1 MNRYKKLLIGAL
13 FISAASIALVIAL
26 TFDSETIAALRR
38 IKLEYILASAI
49 FHIFSY
55 FIWGA
60 RTRALCKSLGYE
72 VKYLKIV
79 EIILSGVFAAGITP
93 SSVGG
98 EPLRIHMLY
107 LNKIPFGRATAII
120 IGERLLDA
128 FLIFASLP
136 FALYIMGDILSNY
149 KIDVA
154 LLTASCLAFI
164 ALIFFIYG
172 LCKPEKVKNIIL
184 WVIRKF
190 APFLGKRTDDEI
202 ARLME
207 QVDREMDL
215 FHESARL
222 LISEGKK
229 GLLWGMFFT
238 ILFWTVEFS
247 QLVLILMGLSKI
259 PSILT
264 AFAAQILLVVVMIV
278 PSTPG
283 ASGIAELGAASIFSV
298 FVDAPILGV
307 TVISW
312 RALTYYMNLLIGG
325 FISLKV
331 VKDMDL
337 INKLIGKSTEL
348 QRSPEKDI

>member
-1 MNRYKKLLIGAL
+1 MNRYKKWLIGAL
-13 FISAASIALVIAL
+13 FISVASIALVLGL
-26 TFDSETIAALRR
+26 TFDSETIETLRK

-79 EIILSGVFAAGITP
+79 EIILSGVFVAGITP

-107 LNKIPFGRATAII
+107 LNKIPFGRATCII

-128 FLIFASLP
+128 FLIFVSLP

-149 KIDVA
+149 KLDVA
-154 LLTASCLAFI
+154 LLTASCLAFF
-164 ALIFFIYG
+164 ALIVFIYG
-172 LCKPEKVKNIIL
+172 LCKPEKIKNIIFQ
-184 WVIRKF
+184 VIRKF
-190 APFLGKRTDDEI
+190 ATILGKWTDDEI
-202 ARLME
+202 AHFIE
-207 QVDREMDL
+207 QVDREMDI
-215 FHESARL
+215 FHESVRI

-238 ILFWTVEFS
+238 ILFWTVEFF

-264 AFAAQILLVVVMIV
+264 AFAAQVLLVVVMIV

-283 ASGIAELGAASIFSV
+283 ASGIAELGAATIFSV
-298 FVDAPILGV
+298 FVDASILGV

-337 INKLIGKSTEL
+337 INKLIEKSTEL

>member
-1 MNRYKKLLIGAL
+1 MNRYKKWLIGAL
-13 FISAASIALVIAL
+13 FISVASIALVLGL
-26 TFDSETIAALRR
+26 TFDSETIETLRK

-79 EIILSGVFAAGITP
+79 EIILSGVFVAGITP

-107 LNKIPFGRATAII
+107 LNKIPFGRATCII

-149 KIDVA
+149 KLDVA
-154 LLTASCLAFI
+154 LLTASCLAFF
-164 ALIFFIYG
+164 ALILFIYG
-172 LCKPEKVKNIIL
+172 LCKPEKIKNIIFQ
-184 WVIRKF
+184 VIRKF
-190 APFLGKRTDDEI
+190 ATILGKWADDEI
-202 ARLME
+202 AHFIE
-207 QVDREMDL
+207 QVDREMDI
-215 FHESARL
+215 FHESVRI

-238 ILFWTVEFS
+238 ILFWTVEFF

-264 AFAAQILLVVVMIV
+264 AFAAQVLLVVVMIV

-283 ASGIAELGAASIFSV
+283 ASGIAELGAATIFSV
-298 FVDAPILGV
+298 FVDASILGV

-337 INKLIGKSTEL
+337 INKLIEKSTEL

>member
-1 MNRYKKLLIGAL
+1 MNRYKKWLIGAL
-13 FISAASIALVIAL
+13 FISVASIALVLGL
-26 TFDSETIAALRR
+26 TFDSETIETLRK

-72 VKYLKIV
+72 IKYLKIV

-149 KIDVA
+149 KLDVA
-154 LLTASCLAFI
+154 LLTASCLAFF
-164 ALIFFIYG
+164 ALIVFIYG
-172 LCKPEKVKNIIL
+172 LCKPEKIKNIIFQ
-184 WVIRKF
+184 VIRKF
-190 APFLGKRTDDEI
+190 ATILGKWTDDEI
-202 ARLME
+202 AHFIE
-207 QVDREMDL
+207 QVDREMDI
-215 FHESARL
+215 FHESVGI

-238 ILFWTVEFS
+238 ILFWTVEFF

-283 ASGIAELGAASIFSV
+283 ASGIAELGAATIFSV
-298 FVDAPILGV
+298 FVDASILGV

-331 VKDMDL
+331 AKDMDL
-337 INKLIGKSTEL
+337 INKLIEKSTEP
-348 QRSPEKDI
+348 QRSPENDI

>member
-13 FISAASIALVIAL
+13 FISAASIALVVIL

-128 FLIFASLP
+128 FLI
-136 FALYIMGDILSNY
+136 
-149 KIDVA
+149 
-154 LLTASCLAFI
+154 
-164 ALIFFIYG
+164 YG
-172 LCKPEKVKNIIL
+172 LCKPEKVKNIIF

-190 APFLGKRTDDEI
+190 SPFLGKWKDYDI
-202 ARLME
+202 SRLME
-207 QVDREMDL
+207 QVDREMNL

-229 GLLWGMFFT
+229 GLFWGMFFT
-238 ILFWTVEFS
+238 ILFWTVEFF

-259 PSILT
+259 PSIL
-264 AFAAQILLVVVMIV
+264 
-278 PSTPG
+278 
-283 ASGIAELGAASIFSV
+283 
-298 FVDAPILGV
+298 
-307 TVISW
+307 
-312 RALTYYMNLLIGG
+312 
-325 FISLKV
+325 
-331 VKDMDL
+331 
-337 INKLIGKSTEL
+337 
-348 QRSPEKDI
+348 